1 MKKRS
6 ITILY
11 NSPVILT
18 FALLSLLA
26 LALGKLTGGWTT
38 QNLFCVYRSPL
49 TDLLTYPRFFLHV
62 LGNPDFGA
70 CCTNIVIMLAVGPT
84 AE

>member
-26 LALGKLTGGWTT
+26 LGLGKLTDGWTT
-38 QNLFCVYRSPL
+38 QNLFCVYRA
-49 TDLLTYPRFFLHV
+49 RR
-62 LGNPDFGA
+62 
-70 CCTNIVIMLAVGPT
+70 
-84 AE
+84 

>member
-18 FALLSLLA
+18 FAPSVA
-26 LALGKLTGGWTT
+26 SIFSA
-38 QNLFCVYRSPL
+38 
-49 TDLLTYPRFFLHV
+49 FFR
-62 LGNPDFGA
+62 
-70 CCTNIVIMLAVGPT
+70 
-84 AE
+84 

>member
-26 LALGKLTGGWTT
+26 LGLGKLTDGWTT
-38 QNLFCVYRSPL
+38 QNLFCVYRASL
-49 TDLLTYPRFFLHV
+49 TDWLTYPRFFLHV
-62 LGNPDFGA
+62 LGHPDFA
-70 CCTNIVIMLAVGPT
+70 A
-84 AE
+84 

>member
-18 FALLSLLA
+18 FALLSLLRIA
-26 LALGKLTGGWTT
+26 FLNHLRAFLSDSRNI
-38 QNLFCVYRSPL
+38 QQ
-49 TDLLTYPRFFLHV
+49 FFRL
-62 LGNPDFGA
+62 
-70 CCTNIVIMLAVGPT
+70 
-84 AE
+84 